1 MISFYCYCP
10 QFVDKDGT
18 LRTLSRSAGQEAVW
32 GEGQS
37 PRRIRAQRLRAG
49 PSPRTGP
56 GHSSSVGADAGFPFA
71 MSSCDL
77 AQAFLGRGWFPR
89 PLHPLTGRQAHG
101 THRCPETQGTIGANS
116 SSQKC
121 SVLTTKKH
129 VLFNGALST
138 YHAKSR
144 TLQRNHLQLK
154 GHASS
159 QVPSPS
165 LRMGRTGALPE
176 PSVPDENTKAFPS
189 APTPSRWRR
198 MGVASARR
206 RRDAGHGVGITVS
219 HALPQTCHA
228 WGGAQ
233 GTAGAPARS
242 PRPPGEG
249 FGVAVRGK
257 RRRSRGAGPPA
268 GSAAPSHW
276 TGGRGAAPRCGW
288 GSRTRTPECI
298 WKGRVD
304 RQVEMCALD
313 LSCDEAARN
322 KPTLSLDAR
331 G

>member
-1 MISFYCYCP
+1 MQNRVLCSETTYSSK
-10 QFVDKDGT
+10 VT
-18 LRTLSRSAGQEAVW
+18 LRPKSPAPVLEWGGQGFFRNLLCQTRIRRLSRPPQR
-32 GEGQS
+32 
-37 PRRIRAQRLRAG
+37 PR
-49 PSPRTGP
+49 
-56 GHSSSVGADAGFPFA
+56 
-71 MSSCDL
+71 C
-77 AQAFLGRGWFPR
+77 
-89 PLHPLTGRQAHG
+89 
-101 THRCPETQGTIGANS
+101 
-116 SSQKC
+116 
-121 SVLTTKKH
+121 
-129 VLFNGALST
+129 
-138 YHAKSR
+138 
-144 TLQRNHLQLK
+144 
-154 GHASS
+154 
-159 QVPSPS
+159 
-165 LRMGRTGALPE
+165 
-176 PSVPDENTKAFPS
+176 
-189 APTPSRWRR
+189 
-198 MGVASARR
+198 
-206 RRDAGHGVGITVS
+206 DAGHGVGITVS
-219 HALPQTCHA
+219 HALPQPCHA

-257 RRRSRGAGPPA
+257 GHRSRGAGPPA